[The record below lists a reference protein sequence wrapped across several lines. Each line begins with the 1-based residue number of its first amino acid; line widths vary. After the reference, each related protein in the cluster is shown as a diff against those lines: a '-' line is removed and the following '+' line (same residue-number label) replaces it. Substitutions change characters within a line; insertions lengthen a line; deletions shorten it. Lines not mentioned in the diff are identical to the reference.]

1 MREILNNNGLDWN
14 SKLGLLNL
22 RSGALSTKLSGA
34 SDQIV
39 LILTFLSL
47 KIILT
52 LEDQHQ
58 RFFPLARVNLVVSSR
73 GCMVMALNVM

>member
-14 SKLGLLNL
+14 SKLGLLNLSIL

-58 RFFPLARVNLVVSSR
+58 RFFPLGKS
-73 GCMVMALNVM
+73 